1 MTDLSNFPNMPN
13 DHRAIVRELDDII
26 RDDSIDPKFQAW
38 CTAMRSYM
46 LSGATEYE
54 GVVSVAQEIG
64 YRMPDFKGD
73 MIGRPAD
80 EYQD

>member
-1 MTDLSNFPNMPN
+1 MTDFSKYPNMPN
-13 DHRAIVRELDDII
+13 DHRAIVRELDAII
-26 RDDSIDPKFQAW
+26 AEQDGNAGFIAW
-38 CTAMRSYM
+38 CTAMRGYM

-64 YRMPDFKGD
+64 YRLPDFRGD

-80 EYQD
+80 EYED